1 VVSDDQPDAREGQV
15 GRLGVAE
22 RFAIPMKPGN
32 AGGGKGPQFKTDATS
47 GEGFG
52 RLGNLSTPKTVQK
65 LQKALHAK
73 AKAEAGYRFYALY
86 DKISREDILA
96 HAYAQCRSNKGAP
109 GVDGQDFADIE
120 TYGVERWLGELALAL
135 RNESYQP
142 DPIRRVFIPKAN
154 GKLRPLGISTVR
166 DRVCMTATML
176 VLEPIF
182 EADLPPEQ
190 YAYRPG
196 RNAQQAV
203 VKVEG
208 LLFRGHPEVVDADL
222 ADYFGSIPHAELLKS
237 VARRIVD
244 RRVLHLI
251 KMWLECPVEETD
263 DRGRKTR
270 TTESRDNRR
279 GIPQGSPISPLLANL
294 YMRRFVLGWKML
306 GLEQSLGSRIVTYAD
321 DLVILCRS
329 GKAEEALQQLREIM
343 RKLKL
348 TVNEEKTRIC
358 KVPEGEFDFLGY
370 SFGRMYSARTGQ
382 ARLGYRPS
390 RKSIRRMVENIH
402 ALTARSGTWQETTEL
417 VGKLNR
423 TLRGWANYFSVGTV
437 NKAYRAIDNYTAV
450 RLRRWLRSKHK
461 VRRRKGGTYPLSHL
475 YGHFGLVRLTAL
487 GHDVPWVKA

>member
-1 VVSDDQPDAREGQV
+1 
-15 GRLGVAE
+15 
-22 RFAIPMKPGN
+22 M
-32 AGGGKGPQFKTDATS
+32 
-47 GEGFG
+47 
-52 RLGNLSTPKTVQK
+52 GNLSTPKSVQK
-65 LQKALHAK
+65 LQTALHAK

-86 DKISREDILA
+86 DKISRDDILA

-120 TYGVERWLGELALAL
+120 AYGVERWLGELALAL
-135 RNESYQP
+135 RQETYRP

-166 DRVCMTATML
+166 DRVCMTAAML

-182 EADLPPEQ
+182 EADLPPEI
-190 YAYRPG
+190 YAYRAG

-203 VKVEG
+203 IEVEE

-222 ADYFGSIPHAELLKS
+222 ADYFGSIPHAELMKS

-244 RRVLHLI
+244 RRVLHLL

-270 TTESRDNRR
+270 TTEARDNRR

-294 YMRRFVLGWKML
+294 YMRRFVLGWKKL
-306 GLEQSLGSRIVTYAD
+306 GLERSLGTRLVTYAD
-321 DLVILCRS
+321 DLVILCRR
-329 GKAEEALQQLREIM
+329 GNAEAALHQLREIM
-343 RKLKL
+343 GKLKL
-348 TVNEEKTRIC
+348 TVNEDKTRIC

-370 SFGRMYSARTGQ
+370 TFGRMYSPTTGR

-390 RKSIRRMVENIH
+390 KKSIRRAVENIH
-402 ALTARSGTWQETTEL
+402 ALTDRKGTWQETTSL
-417 VGKLNR
+417 VKRLNR
-423 TLRGWANYFSVGTV
+423 TLRGWANYFSVGTTS
-437 NKAYRAIDNYTAV
+437 KAYRALDSYTAV

-461 VRRRKGGTYPLSHL
+461 TRRSKGGAYPDSHL
-475 YGHFGLVRLTAL
+475 YEHFGLVRLTQL
-487 GHDVPWVKA
+487 GRGVPWAKA